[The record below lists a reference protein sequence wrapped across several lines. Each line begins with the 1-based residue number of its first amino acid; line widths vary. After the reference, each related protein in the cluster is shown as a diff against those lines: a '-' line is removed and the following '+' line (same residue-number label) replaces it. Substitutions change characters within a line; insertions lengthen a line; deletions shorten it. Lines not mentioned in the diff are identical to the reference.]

1 MLTLPL
7 HNYCLF
13 QQSNSADRPF
23 ATLQMSAAL
32 ILMLGAL
39 TFFTVKCFRLLAEN
53 RHVLSAQTISL
64 YYTLLY
70 LLVADIAA
78 ASILEAVPRLVK
90 QAASALFAYQHV
102 NSLVVVTMIMGSL
115 YPLVT
120 NAALLFYVKPY
131 RRAVVRLVTMG
142 RYRDGRVKSATVGRS
157 ACGIALSSTL
167 RRATA
172 A

>member
-1 MLTLPL
+1 MINHYP
-7 HNYCLF
+7 F

-23 ATLQMSAAL
+23 ATLQISADPD
-32 ILMLGAL
+32 
-39 TFFTVKCFRLLAEN
+39 LLHRE
-53 RHVLSAQTISL
+53 VLPAAGGEQARPRRPAQTISL

-78 ASILEAVPRLVK
+78 ASLLEAVPRPVK
-90 QAASALFAYQHV
+90 QAASAFFTYQHV

-131 RRAVVRLVTMG
+131 RRVVARLVQ
-142 RYRDGRVKSATVGRS
+142 
-157 ACGIALSSTL
+157 
-167 RRATA
+167 RAGTGTEG
-172 A
+172 